1 MKTKKATINCI
12 FWITIAI
19 IFNIL
24 TYYLRGADLA
34 LKFLGGYLIELSL
47 SIDNLFLFL
56 MVFASFK
63 VDEEC
68 EMKVLDYGIFVA
80 MILRMIFI
88 FLGVSIVNKFHS
100 ILYFFGI
107 ILIVSALK
115 MLFNKEKHKDLK
127 NNLFIKL
134 LGRVIPFTDSFEEDK
149 FFVKR
154 GRKLRATP
162 LLAVLIII
170 EVSDI
175 FFAIDSIPAIF
186 SITTDPFTV
195 YVSNICA
202 IICLRSMYFILS
214 KMSKRF
220 KYMKFGVILIL
231 MFTGIKLSILYFGIE
246 IPVITS
252 ILIIL
257 ILLLSSILASFI
269 FS

>member
-12 FWITIAI
+12 FWIVVAI

-47 SIDNLFLFL
+47 SVDNLFLFL
-56 MVFASFK
+56 MIFSTFN
-63 VDEEC
+63 VDESS

-88 FLGVSIVNKFHS
+88 FLGVTIVNKFHS
-100 ILYFFGI
+100 ILYVFGI
-107 ILIVSALK
+107 ILIISAVK
-115 MLFNKEKHKDLK
+115 MLFKKEKPKKL
-127 NNLFIKL
+127 NENLFIKL
-134 LGRVIPFTDSFEEDK
+134 LSKVIPFTDNFVGNK

-154 GRKLRATP
+154 GKKINATP

-202 IICLRSMYFILS
+202 IICLRSMYFVLS

-231 MFTGIKLSILYFGIE
+231 IFTGIKLSILYFGIE
-246 IPVITS
+246 ISVVTS
-252 ILIIL
+252 ILVIL
-257 ILLLSSILASFI
+257 ILLLVSILASFLLP
-269 FS
+269 